1 MVLNQIFKIITS
13 KHAILRWNFF
23 AIDQPLKQ
31 NERVLSSQAL
41 NVERSLGI
49 SSNMVKLKF
58 DSDVQGCHARL

>member
-13 KHAILRWNFF
+13 KHAILSWNFF

-31 NERVLSSQAL
+31 NEWVLSSQAL

-49 SSNMVKLKF
+49 GSNMAKLKF
-58 DSDVQGCHARL
+58 DSDVRGCHAHL